1 MGKAVGLAEFN
12 SIAKGLEM
20 LDKMTKKADVKIVEN
35 RVVCIGKFF
44 IMVSGLVA
52 DVESA
57 INEVVEESGK
67 YLVESKV
74 IPSIMEGVLEK
85 INAKID
91 RKDVRAL
98 GIVEARN
105 VSIGLYCS
113 NYIKK
118 FSNVDILKIS
128 LTYGLGG
135 KAFVVFSGDLSSVE
149 SGIAVAKDKVGD
161 PSKVVSAVVIP
172 SPSREFIENFL

>member
-1 MGKAVGLAEFN
+1 MGMAVGLAEFK

-20 LDKMTKKADVKIVEN
+20 LDKMTKKADIKIVEN

-44 IMVSGLVA
+44 VMISGLVA
-52 DVESA
+52 DVQSA
-57 INEVVEESGK
+57 INEVVEESGS

-74 IPSIMEGVLEK
+74 IPSIMDGVLEK
-85 INAKID
+85 VNARIN
-91 RKDVRAL
+91 REDVRAL
-98 GIVEARN
+98 GIVEAKN
-105 VSIGLYCS
+105 VAIGLYCS

-135 KAFVVFSGDLSSVE
+135 KTFVVFTGDLSSVE
-149 SGIAVAKDKVGD
+149 SGIEVAKDKVGD
-161 PSKVVSAVVIP
+161 MSKVVSAVVIP
-172 SPSREFIENFL
+172 SPSKEFIENFL